1 MIQKKQNQ
9 DLKVETKIPDN
20 FFLDFLLFFNIA
32 VENFC
37 KKINLVKLE
46 LSKQIFLGPEYI
58 DFGSKF

>member
-1 MIQKKQNQ
+1 MVQKKQNQ

-20 FFLDFLLFFNIA
+20 SLDFLLFFNIA